1 MSYVYI
7 VNFEGTGDLVKI
19 GITTNP
25 TRRFKQLSKE
35 YGKVTD
41 KTLIIYTPN
50 NYKQLEKFLHASLS
64 DHKTDV
70 LGG

>member
-35 YGKVTD
+35 YGK
-41 KTLIIYTPN
+41 
-50 NYKQLEKFLHASLS
+50 A
-64 DHKTDV
+64 
-70 LGG
+70 